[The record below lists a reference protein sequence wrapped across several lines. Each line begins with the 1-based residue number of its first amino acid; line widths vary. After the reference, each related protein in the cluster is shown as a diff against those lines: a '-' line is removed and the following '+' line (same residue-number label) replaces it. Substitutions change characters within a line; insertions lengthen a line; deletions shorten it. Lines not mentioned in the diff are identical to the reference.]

1 MPACQPVV
9 DEPVDNGEMAD
20 VSVAEGIEVSK
31 RPNCDPKFDVFV
43 LKLAPLS
50 SCADD
55 YVELELHT
63 PKSPAVKPQCLPN
76 EAQTIEE
83 EFALAYSAEGNKL
96 GAGGRGGKG
105 DKKKSKEKEA
115 KGDKKEKTKETKS
128 KKK

>member
-1 MPACQPVV
+1 MPACQPVI
-9 DEPVDNGEMAD
+9 DEPVDHGELAD

-31 RPNCDPKFDVFV
+31 RPTCDPKFDVFV

-63 PKSPAVKPQCLPN
+63 PKSPAVKPLCLPN

-96 GAGGRGGKG
+96 GAGGRGAKG
-105 DKKKSKEKEA
+105 EKKKSKE
-115 KGDKKEKTKETKS
+115 TKETKS